1 MADGL
6 QMSLFF
12 RHGQAT
18 RPGAAPCPGEGGR
31 EGVLVPGPSCRLIG
45 ISHCAAGGCK
55 AWKPACWGRNIMFH
69 TGRKG
74 RSISLQWH
82 FTPTAAPTTL
92 IKSLAWSTLP
102 GPLRGRL
109 CPFLRWGS
117 GVVPL
122 HKTPASSR
130 DAGLTPSEVSA
141 PPGGLPA
148 VPAAGMLRESADV
161 GKEAMGGWGICNHS
175 RPVAVAVCSG
185 QVLPS
190 GHCGAGRSAG
200 PPHCLAGNHQVEQE
214 GSKSK
219 GNPCHLPITQKV
231 LDSLKGAAEL
241 WPESMKKDSC
251 LLLSE
256 AQGSGREITGHSH
269 PN

>member
-1 MADGL
+1 
-6 QMSLFF
+6 
-12 RHGQAT
+12 
-18 RPGAAPCPGEGGR
+18 
-31 EGVLVPGPSCRLIG
+31 
-45 ISHCAAGGCK
+45 
-55 AWKPACWGRNIMFH
+55 MFH

-82 FTPTAAPTTL
+82 FTPTAAPATL
-92 IKSLAWSTLP
+92 IKSLARSTLP
-102 GPLRGRL
+102 GPRRGRL

-141 PPGGLPA
+141 PPGGLSA
-148 VPAAGMLRESADV
+148 VPAAGTLCESADV
-161 GKEAMGGWGICNHS
+161 GKEAVGGRGICNHS

-200 PPHCLAGNHQVEQE
+200 PPHCLAGNHQVEQ
-214 GSKSK
+214 K
-219 GNPCHLPITQKV
+219 GRKAGGTPAICP
-231 LDSLKGAAEL
+231 SLRK
-241 WPESMKKDSC
+241 C
-251 LLLSE
+251 LIL
-256 AQGSGREITGHSH
+256 
-269 PN
+269 